1 MAHLKVL
8 ARVAAATLVTA
19 TSAFAGTGSFTTTV
33 TPLTTNV
40 TYSAAAA
47 GKTPPLNTVVGYTVS
62 IVSDPSNTNNTNHIT
77 FVGTTT
83 VTDATEAAEFSSAD
97 GATCATIAN
106 PAGSPA
112 NARTISCDI
121 GTLRAGQP
129 YPTFAVFFKAPIAD
143 PAGPPTPDNVHFSG
157 ATKIAEGSPTPFN
170 STFPWTAGDVLLGT
184 ANPVLVK
191 SAVPKAGGTFF
202 TGVGGVPTGADEH
215 QFATTVGIPAA
226 STYTTATIAISPSGD
241 PNCSNFVTCYQSD
254 LTITIPG
261 TTPIPATFSPYLT
274 IVLRQDASTIKSG
287 TKITSVVLVYIA
299 DNKQTVI
306 GPCASPTTPRTDGI
320 PCIAKQT
327 YYKSKTVPGWTPD
340 LDGDFEWILLNIRN
354 GAYRVL

>member
-1 MAHLKVL
+1 MAHLKAL
-8 ARVAAATLVTA
+8 TLVAAATLVTA
-19 TSAFAGTGSFTTTV
+19 SSAFAGAGTFTTTV
-33 TPLTTNV
+33 TPLTANV
-40 TYSAAAA
+40 TYSSAAA
-47 GKTPPLNTVVGYTVS
+47 GKAPPLNTVVGYTVS
-62 IVSDPSNTNNTNHIT
+62 VSSDPTNTNNTNHIA
-77 FVGTTT
+77 FIGTTT

-97 GATCATIAN
+97 GATCSTIAN
-106 PAGSPA
+106 PAGSPV

-121 GTLRAGQP
+121 GTLRAGQA
-129 YPTFAVFFKAPIAD
+129 YPTFAVFSKAPIAD

-157 ATKIAEGSPTPFN
+157 VTNIAEGSPTPFN

-191 SAVPKAGGTFF
+191 SAVPKAGGSLF
-202 TGVGGVPTGADEH
+202 TGVGGVPTGAN

-254 LTITIPG
+254 LTIPG
-261 TTPIPATFSPYLT
+261 TFSPYLS
-274 IVLRQDASTIKSG
+274 IVLRQDASSIKSG

-299 DNKQTVI
+299 ADSTQTII
-306 GPCASPTTPRTDGI
+306 GQCASPTTPRTDGI

-327 YYKSKTVPGWTPD
+327 YYKNKTVPGWTVD
-340 LDGDFEWILLNIRN
+340 LDGDFDWILLNIRN
-354 GAYRVL
+354 GAYKVL

>member
-1 MAHLKVL
+1 MTHLRAL
-8 ARVAAATLVTA
+8 ALVASAGLVTA
-19 TSAFAGTGSFTTTV
+19 TSVFAGTGTFTTTV

-40 TYSAAAA
+40 TYSAPASSKAPA
-47 GKTPPLNTVVGYTVS
+47 LNTVVGYTVS
-62 IVSDPSNTNNTNHIT
+62 IASDPSNTNNTNHIVFT
-77 FVGTTT
+77 GTTT
-83 VTDATEAAEFSSAD
+83 VTDTTEAAEFSSAD
-97 GATCATIAN
+97 GPTCSTTAN
-106 PAGSPA
+106 PAGSPT

-121 GTLRAGQP
+121 GSLRAGQA

-157 ATKIAEGSPTPFN
+157 VTNIAEGSPTPFN
-170 STFPWTAGDVLLGT
+170 STFAWTAGDVLLGT

-191 SAVPKAGGTFF
+191 SAVPKAGGTLF
-202 TGVGGVPTGADEH
+202 TGVGGVPTGAN

-226 STYTTATIAISPSGD
+226 LTYTTATIAISPSGD

-254 LTITIPG
+254 LTIPG
-261 TTPIPATFSPYLT
+261 TFSSYLT

-299 DNKQTVI
+299 ADNTRTVI
-306 GPCASPTTPRTDGI
+306 GQCASPTTPRTDNI

-327 YYKSKTVPGWTPD
+327 YYKNKTVPGWTAD
-340 LDGDFEWILLNIRN
+340 LDGDFEWTLINLKN